1 MVLARVSP
9 DELLERA
16 YVDDERL
23 DACSLNVIEEDVLT
37 GEMPAKAVSHEE
49 HHL

>member
-1 MVLARVSP
+1 MTS
-9 DELLERA
+9 DSMH
-16 YVDDERL
+16 VD
-23 DACSLNVIEEDVLT
+23 LNVIGEDVLT